1 MARILAQ
8 TLDCA
13 GILYKNAC
21 AGSYP
26 QGATMS
32 TTPARIRIDA
42 PSGDYV
48 LTNGT
53 SSISFKTRH
62 MYRLGPV
69 KGHLSVRSGNL
80 HGVEGHCRL
89 RRERGCRSLELHDPQ
104 PHSRRSRPLPDVP
117 GIKKNPTWTYES
129 SSVVQEGEDLV
140 VKGTFTVR
148 GNSAPVSLIIDR
160 VEAAPNGELMIH
172 AHGEVDRY
180 ALGVTTLRGMAAR
193 LLAFDVET
201 RKTA

>member
-1 MARILAQ
+1 
-8 TLDCA
+8 
-13 GILYKNAC
+13 
-21 AGSYP
+21 
-26 QGATMS
+26 MS
-32 TTPARIRIDA
+32 TTPARIKIDA
-42 PSGDYV
+42 PPGDYV

-62 MYRLGPV
+62 MYGLGPV

-80 HGVEGHCRL
+80 HVVEGIAGSGVNAVVEASSFTTRNPIRDVHV
-89 RRERGCRSLELHDPQ
+89 
-104 PHSRRSRPLPDVP
+104 RSRMFF

-193 LLAFDVET
+193 LLAFDVEIT
-201 RKTA
+201 AKTA